1 MPGLERKRAF
11 RGRGDEHRVAG
22 MGRAGRRPI
31 NTWARTRFLR
41 HLGQGAHRRVC
52 PAFTV
57 ALCSQQ
63 PLPPAPGGRCCPGT
77 NALYGWAVPEEG
89 STSVDSHHPQN
100 SEAALE
106 PSPSWQLRAPREPGH
121 MGRRGVALPPP
132 AWGAVHGGKSQEK
145 QPDLEN
151 QSPPG
156 DPSFQSLCWG
166 MVPSP

>member
-1 MPGLERKRAF
+1 MFVKAGQICGQGRGGSVPGLERKRAF

-89 STSVDSHHPQN
+89 STSVDSHHPPEFRSGPGAFSLLAVASTQGAW
-100 SEAALE
+100 SHGAEGRGFT
-106 PSPSWQLRAPREPGH
+106 PTGVGGRSWG
-121 MGRRGVALPPP
+121 
-132 AWGAVHGGKSQEK
+132 
-145 QPDLEN
+145 
-151 QSPPG
+151 
-156 DPSFQSLCWG
+156 
-166 MVPSP
+166 